1 MFGLPTTFVHA
12 MIRMS
17 VIVIINMAEALE
29 GIPRDARHL
38 VLFDEIYR
46 SQSMTRAAEKLGLS
60 QPTVSIW
67 LGKLRRQL
75 ADPLFVRTSSGVR
88 PTPRAD
94 ALIGQVREALAL
106 LHGIAGKVPSF
117 EPASSDRV
125 FRVAMTDVSHITLLP
140 RLLGRVRADAPGVGL
155 EIVPISAQ
163 TPRALESGEADLAL
177 GYIPRLEAGFHEQ
190 VLYAQDFV
198 CLVSARHPRIG
209 AAMTARMYR
218 EEAHIGILS
227 TASYTT
233 LQTSLATQRIR
244 RRVLLELPGFLG
256 LATIVSST
264 DLIATVPRH
273 IGETLAA
280 GSTIRVVPCPVKIT
294 GFTVR
299 QYWHERFHRDPGH
312 RWLRSLGAELFS
324 GGPRSEGGAERI
336 RPART

>member
-1 MFGLPTTFVHA
+1 MIEGFG
-12 MIRMS
+12 
-17 VIVIINMAEALE
+17 ALT
-29 GIPRDARHL
+29 RDARHL

-46 SQSMTRAAEKLGLS
+46 GQSMTRAAEKLGLS

-67 LGKLRRQL
+67 VGKLRQKL

-94 ALIGQVREALAL
+94 ALIGPVREALAL
-106 LHGIAGKVPSF
+106 LQGIGGKAPAF
-117 EPASSDRV
+117 DAASSERV
-125 FRVAMTDVSHITLLP
+125 FRIAMTDASHITLLP
-140 RLLGRVRADAPGVGL
+140 RLLARVRPDAPGVGL

-163 TPRALESGEADLAL
+163 TPRALENGEADVAI
-177 GYIPRLEAGFHEQ
+177 GFIPGLEAGFHEH

-198 CLVSARHPRIG
+198 CLVSAGHPRIG
-209 AAMTARMYR
+209 TTMSLRAYR
-218 EEAHIGILS
+218 DEAHIGILS

-233 LQTSLATQRIR
+233 LQTSLSKARIR
-244 RRVLLELPGFLG
+244 RRVMLELPGFLG
-256 LATIVSST
+256 LSTIVAGT

-280 GSTIRVVPCPVKIT
+280 SSAIRVVPCPVRID

-312 RWLRSLGAELFS
+312 CFLRSLCAELLAH
-324 GGPRSEGGAERI
+324 PVRSRARVERTG
-336 RPART
+336 R